1 MAQARGAS
9 GRDENVISI
18 DQETRDK
25 YGEIRIF
32 EGDYMDMAPGPG
44 WHVIA
49 VVQEQRIGSG
59 TREEPC
65 SGTGPSGGPCQHGFY
80 GGCTQPARYQ
90 MPLTYT
96 NTLVIMGRDKESSLA
111 VMREEVDDL
120 LTRVHSLEYQRD
132 ELKKDHDKIE
142 KELENSKSHIK
153 RQEELFES
161 KCKKISDQEH
171 RIAQHLETINRLETD
186 IGKLRDEFGGAAI
199 RAVLED

>member
-1 MAQARGAS
+1 
-9 GRDENVISI
+9 
-18 DQETRDK
+18 
-25 YGEIRIF
+25 
-32 EGDYMDMAPGPG
+32 
-44 WHVIA
+44 
-49 VVQEQRIGSG
+49 
-59 TREEPC
+59 
-65 SGTGPSGGPCQHGFY
+65 
-80 GGCTQPARYQ
+80 